1 MKNFIWKAIN
11 RRKIYHTYNDRHEAV
26 CFQCR
31 VRIVVSARRSAAYH
45 RIRMS
50 GFGRQLRFESF
61 RMHAGLAEVV
71 PWTVSGLDSG
81 MPTYP
86 KEFQQRAHAPPGA
99 CVCLRKGADVVRMM
113 PENRVIIAGSGEFTD
128 QNRLNKVCRWI
139 FKTAR
144 IPVSGTTI
152 ISGTYRGTDKM
163 GEEYAKEEGMAVAR
177 FPADWSRYGKMAEPR
192 RNGEMARYAMK
203 KGCNGVLI
211 AFLRADSRGTKNM
224 IDTALKMKLETYVV
238 KYEEKIIE
246 KYNYTKGGFEKIF
259 G

>member
-1 MKNFIWKAIN
+1 
-11 RRKIYHTYNDRHEAV
+11 
-26 CFQCR
+26 
-31 VRIVVSARRSAAYH
+31 
-45 RIRMS
+45 
-50 GFGRQLRFESF
+50 
-61 RMHAGLAEVV
+61 
-71 PWTVSGLDSG
+71 
-81 MPTYP
+81 
-86 KEFQQRAHAPPGA
+86 
-99 CVCLRKGADVVRMM
+99 MM
-113 PENRVIIAGSGEFTD
+113 PENRVIIAGSREFTD
-128 QNRLNKVCRWI
+128 QTRLNKVCRWI

-152 ISGTYRGTDKM
+152 ISGTCRGTDKM
-163 GEEYAKEEGMAVAR
+163 GEEYAREEGMAVAR
-177 FPADWSRYGKMAEPR
+177 FPADWSRYGKMAGPR

-246 KYNYTKGGFEKIF
+246 KYNNTKGGFEKIF

>member
-1 MKNFIWKAIN
+1 
-11 RRKIYHTYNDRHEAV
+11 
-26 CFQCR
+26 
-31 VRIVVSARRSAAYH
+31 
-45 RIRMS
+45 
-50 GFGRQLRFESF
+50 
-61 RMHAGLAEVV
+61 
-71 PWTVSGLDSG
+71 
-81 MPTYP
+81 
-86 KEFQQRAHAPPGA
+86 
-99 CVCLRKGADVVRMM
+99 MM
-113 PENRVIIAGSGEFTD
+113 PENRVIIAGSREFTD
-128 QNRLNKVCRWI
+128 QTRLNKVCRWI

-144 IPVSGTTI
+144 IPVSGTC
-152 ISGTYRGTDKM
+152 RGTDKM
-163 GEEYAKEEGMAVAR
+163 GEEYAREEGMAVAR
-177 FPADWSRYGKMAEPR
+177 FPADWSRYGKMAGPR